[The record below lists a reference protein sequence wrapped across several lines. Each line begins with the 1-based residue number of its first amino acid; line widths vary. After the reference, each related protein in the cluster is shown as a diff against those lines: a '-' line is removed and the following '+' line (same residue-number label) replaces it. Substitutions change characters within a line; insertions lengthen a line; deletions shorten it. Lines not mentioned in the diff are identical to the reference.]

1 MKHFKQRYSTPVWI
15 CFFGEFLTGITGAML
30 SPFLLLYLQNTLGHN
45 LLSVLVIV
53 GIRPLT
59 EIIVTLVAGG
69 WTDRIGRRT
78 VILTALGCQVV
89 SACGFMMVEN
99 IWLLALFYTMNGVG
113 AGLYTPTQRAQITDS
128 TNSGMR
134 AEVFAVIHVIER
146 FGATIGPVIGLAVY
160 SCHPVMIFIFQ
171 AFAFLLYWLAV
182 YFKMPETYPSKYQ
195 KNFSSKKSLF
205 LFMLPISLL
214 YSQLETNYRYL
225 EVLFDHFLVIL
236 TIFNVCHALLGMTL
250 QIPLVKGSEKLE
262 MKTVIMISYSCYAGS
277 ALGFAFSSS
286 LVWLI
291 LSIFIFTCGES
302 ILLHHMQSFVSK
314 LAPVHMRRRYFA
326 FSV

>member
-1 MKHFKQRYSTPVWI
+1 MACP
-15 CFFGEFLTGITGAML
+15 
-30 SPFLLLYLQNTLGHN
+30 
-45 LLSVLVIV
+45 
-53 GIRPLT
+53 
-59 EIIVTLVAGG
+59 
-69 WTDRIGRRT
+69 
-78 VILTALGCQVV
+78 ALI

-113 AGLYTPTQRAQITDS
+113 AGLYIPTQRAQITDS
-128 TNSGMR
+128 TKSGMR

-146 FGATIGPVIGLAVY
+146 FGATIGPVIGVAVY
-160 SCHPVMIFIFQ
+160 SYHPSMVFSFQ
-171 AFAFLLYWLAV
+171 ACSFLLYWFAV
-182 YFKMPETYPSKYQ
+182 YFKMPETYPSKHQ
-195 KNFSSKKSLF
+195 KKIFQQKKSFSVKGHDSVLVLM

-214 YSQLETNYRYL
+214 YSQLETNYRFYL

-236 TIFNVCHALLGMTL
+236 TIFNVCHALLGITL

-262 MKTVIMISYSCYAGS
+262 MKTIIMISYSCYTGS

-314 LAPVHMRRRYFA
+314 LAPVHMRGRYFA
-326 FSV
+326 FFGLNWDISRTIGPFLGGLMLIKFGGTVLFLTCCAMIISGGIAQYFVVSALEKPKTP